1 MASSCPPGSGPPGSK
16 PPGSGPPDSKPPGSC
31 PPSSGPPGSGPPGK
45 TSWPELVG
53 KKGEVAVARI
63 KSENPHMRDVFTIK
77 EGTPVTK
84 DLRLDRVRVWV
95 NDSDIVTL
103 VPTAG

>member
-1 MASSCPPGSGPPGSK
+1 MASSCPPGG
-16 PPGSGPPDSKPPGSC
+16 GPPDSKPPGSC
-31 PPSSGPPGSGPPGK
+31 PPGSGPPGK

-77 EGTPVTK
+77 EGTPVT
-84 DLRLDRVRVWV
+84 LEIRFDRVRVWV
-95 NDSDIVTL
+95 NDSDIVTQ